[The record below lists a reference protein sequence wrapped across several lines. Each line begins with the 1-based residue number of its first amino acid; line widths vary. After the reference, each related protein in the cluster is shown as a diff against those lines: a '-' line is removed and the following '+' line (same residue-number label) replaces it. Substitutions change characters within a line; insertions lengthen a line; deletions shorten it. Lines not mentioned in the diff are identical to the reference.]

1 MIKRLRKSKAA
12 GCAISVRFL
21 GACAGTHLTTEFML
35 PRKTGGRKN
44 RLATIIR
51 KKNQFCSIASP
62 LGPSPGDRL
71 AVGNRSVT
79 RRTIEPSAV
88 TDALL
93 SVGVKPGSVV
103 LVHPDAIL
111 AAQFP
116 VMPNE
121 QRLDLLIEAIEAAV
135 GGDGTLVIPTFS
147 YSFTKGE
154 PFDICKTPSAVGMV
168 SERFRKQP
176 GVLRTADPI
185 FSFAIRGPRAEE
197 LCAIPVQECFGAESV
212 FAALHR
218 LNDHIVD
225 LGCSMSRGG
234 TFVHYVE
241 TAHGVDYRY
250 KKVFS
255 GMVIS
260 SNGEAS
266 QCSVV
271 YNVRD
276 LTRRSDADLRRL
288 EKRLAEDG
296 KSRTAEVGRSRI
308 MAVTASD
315 LFDTA
320 WKMLDEDPVSLIA
333 EGAEISS

>member
-1 MIKRLRKSKAA
+1 MIKGLRKLEAA
-12 GCAISVRFL
+12 
-21 GACAGTHLTTEFML
+21 
-35 PRKTGGRKN
+35 
-44 RLATIIR
+44 RLAT
-51 KKNQFCSIASP
+51 
-62 LGPSPGDRL
+62 
-71 AVGNRSVT
+71 VNRNVT
-79 RRTIEPSAV
+79 RSTIAPSAV
-88 TDALL
+88 TAAL
-93 SVGVKPGSVV
+93 SSIGVRPGSLV
-103 LVHPDAIL
+103 LVHPDAIV

-116 VMPNE
+116 AMPAVPLNNE
-121 QRLDLLIEAIEAAV
+121 QRLDLLIEAIEAAI
-135 GGDGTLVIPTFS
+135 GGEGTLVIPTFS

-154 PFDICKTPSAVGMV
+154 PFDISNTPSTVGMV

-176 GVLRTADPI
+176 GVRRTADPI
-185 FSFAIRGPRAEE
+185 FSFAARGPRAQE
-197 LCAIPVQECFGAESV
+197 LCAIPVNECFGAQSV

-218 LNDHIVD
+218 LNAHIVD

-255 GMVIS
+255 GTVIAR
-260 SNGEAS
+260 NGETS
-266 QCSVV
+266 ECSVV

-288 EKRLAEDG
+288 QKRLADDG

-308 MAVTASD
+308 LAVTASD
-315 LFDTA
+315 LFDTV

-333 EGAEISS
+333 EGAHT

>member
-1 MIKRLRKSKAA
+1 M
-12 GCAISVRFL
+12 
-21 GACAGTHLTTEFML
+21 
-35 PRKTGGRKN
+35 
-44 RLATIIR
+44 
-51 KKNQFCSIASP
+51 
-62 LGPSPGDRL
+62 
-71 AVGNRSVT
+71 RS
-79 RRTIEPSAV
+79 TIEPSAV
-88 TDALL
+88 TDAL
-93 SVGVKPGSVV
+93 SVVGVKPGSVV
-103 LVHPDAIL
+103 LVHPDAIV

-116 VMPNE
+116 AMPDE
-121 QRLDLLIEAIEAAV
+121 QRLDLLIVAIEAAI
-135 GGDGTLVIPTFS
+135 GSEGTLMIPTFT
-147 YSFTKGE
+147 YGFTKGE

-185 FSFAIRGPRAEE
+185 FSFAMRGPHAEE
-197 LCAIPVQECFGAESV
+197 LCAIPVQECFGASSV

-218 LNDHIVD
+218 MNAHIVD

-250 KKVFS
+250 QKVFS
-255 GMVIS
+255 GTVVLA
-260 SNGEAS
+260 NGEAR

-296 KSRTAEVGRSRI
+296 KSRTAEVGRARI

-315 LFDTA
+315 FFDTA
-320 WKMLDEDPVSLIA
+320 WKMLDEDPASLIT
-333 EGAEISS
+333 EGAVILS

>member
-1 MIKRLRKSKAA
+1 MIKRLRNLKQ
-12 GCAISVRFL
+12 VRD
-21 GACAGTHLTTEFML
+21 TT
-35 PRKTGGRKN
+35 
-44 RLATIIR
+44 I
-51 KKNQFCSIASP
+51 
-62 LGPSPGDRL
+62 
-71 AVGNRSVT
+71 VT
-79 RRTIEPSAV
+79 RIAIAPSAV

-93 SVGVKPGSVV
+93 SIGVSPGSVV
-103 LVHPDAIL
+103 LVHPDAIV

-116 VMPNE
+116 PMPNE
-121 QRLDLLIEAIEAAV
+121 QRLDLLIEAIEAAI
-135 GGDGTLVIPTFS
+135 GGGTLVMPAFS

-154 PFDICKTPSAVGMV
+154 PFDLCNTPSAVGMV

-176 GVLRTADPI
+176 AVHRTADPI
-185 FSFAIRGPRAEE
+185 FSFAVRGPRAQE
-197 LCAIPVQECFGAESV
+197 LCAIPVNECFGAESV
-212 FAALHR
+212 FGALHR
-218 LNDHIVD
+218 LNAHIVD

-255 GMVIS
+255 GTLIS
-260 SNGEAS
+260 SNGRTSE
-266 QCSVV
+266 CSVA
-271 YNVRD
+271 YSVRD

-288 EKRLAEDG
+288 QKRLADDG
-296 KSRTAEVGRSRI
+296 KSRTVEVGRSRI

-333 EGAEISS
+333 EGAHT